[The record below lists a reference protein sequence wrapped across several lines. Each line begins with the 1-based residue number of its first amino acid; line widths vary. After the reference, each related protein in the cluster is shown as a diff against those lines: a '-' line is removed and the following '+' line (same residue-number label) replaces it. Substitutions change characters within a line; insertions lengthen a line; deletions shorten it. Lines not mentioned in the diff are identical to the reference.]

1 MAVTCSCCDWG
12 CCLFPGGPG
21 SRGKVV
27 EVGTFTGGYYRGGVR
42 VKWDNKPDN
51 ILGYKVGAEG
61 KVDLVAKSKTSG
73 GTYYPEHLPRLGQCA
88 DTQVDSLSW
97 FVLLKNINAW
107 NRVQLCSQLFSMAD
121 NCF

>member
-1 MAVTCSCCDWG
+1 M
-12 CCLFPGGPG
+12 
-21 SRGKVV
+21 

-88 DTQVDSLSW
+88 DMQVAFLSW
-97 FVLLKNINAW
+97 FVLLKNRNAL
-107 NRVQLCSQLFSMAD
+107 NRVQLCSQSFSMVD